1 MTLEDINGVQEIKIN
16 AFSDARGKFLRVF
29 DIEWMIQDFFIKQT
43 ISSNYTKVKFK
54 VESFDEVAKSSK
66 LCVA

>member
-29 DIEWMIQDFFIKQT
+29 DIEWMIQDFFI
-43 ISSNYTKVKFK
+43 VMF
-54 VESFDEVAKSSK
+54 F
-66 LCVA
+66 CC

>member
-1 MTLEDINGVQEIKIN
+1 MIRFITDAKTKNKNFILINKISSN
-16 AFSDARGKFLRVF
+16 
-29 DIEWMIQDFFIKQT
+29 FFIKQT

-54 VESFDEVAKSSK
+54 VESFDEVAKSAK